1 MDFFPSLKYL
11 NSQQDILLLSSKVV
25 LGVTLYKGRQ
35 EWKIVLASKRRR
47 YSLGSNFFLSSPED
61 LFFHCS
67 LEREEGREKLRFER
81 EASISCLPYTPGLG
95 IICAPPGIKP
105 TTLQL
110 WDNVP
115 TEPPRAGLIIFICTC
130 AHTNAHIQSKC
141 HLFKNNFISKE
152 TCIWQAKTCQHCS
165 SL

>member
-1 MDFFPSLKYL
+1 MFSRELTLQLDSVYPLGYL
-11 NSQQDILLLSSKVV
+11 P
-25 LGVTLYKGRQ
+25 
-35 EWKIVLASKRRR
+35 VLATSAQPGEGLGLTALWPLAPRRV
-47 YSLGSNFFLSSPED
+47 GEMPGEPQ
-61 LFFHCS
+61 H
-67 LEREEGREKLRFER
+67 
-81 EASISCLPYTPGLG
+81 TPGLG

-152 TCIWQAKTCQHCS
+152 TCI
-165 SL
+165 